1 MSVYMLFWS
10 AGGLAGVLAGLLV
23 LRYLGAFSPAML
35 AAYAGAAVG
44 LVYGAKLQF
53 RLEQLPL
60 LQALAIP
67 PSQLFTPGYHIP
79 LGLVGGFVF
88 GSVVC
93 LLLRASVAQLGD
105 ALAVSA
111 AVMMPIGRIGCLL
124 AGCCAG
130 VVCSAWLR
138 PICFTFP
145 PGTEAFYSQVDAGLI
160 TRAAARSL
168 PAHPLQLYFG
178 GAALAILGV
187 LLALLRAGARPGSL
201 LATGFFLYPLAQL
214 GLEQIRAPVAGHQ
227 PAVMTTVLLGMVIA
241 DVAVV
246 AAILVYRGVHPW
258 IGRASTH
265 LVWSRGRLPR

>member
-1 MSVYMLFWS
+1 
-10 AGGLAGVLAGLLV
+10 V
-23 LRYLGAFSPAML
+23 LRHRGVFSAAML

-53 RLEQLPL
+53 RLEQFLP

-67 PSQLFTPGYHIP
+67 PGQLFTPGYHIP
-79 LGLVGGFVF
+79 LGLVGGLVF

-93 LLLRASVAQLGD
+93 FLLRAPVAELGD

-130 VVCSAWLR
+130 WVCGAWLR

-168 PAHPLQLYFG
+168 PAQPLQLYFG

-187 LLALLRAGARPGSL
+187 MLWLLRAGARPGSL

-214 GLEQIRAPVAGHQ
+214 GLENLRAPVAGHQ
-227 PAVMTTVLLGMVIA
+227 TGVMTTILLGMVIA

-246 AAILVYRGVHPW
+246 AAILAYRGAHLRRRRADRRQHPA
-258 IGRASTH
+258 RRLTAAPTAH
-265 LVWSRGRLPR
+265 RRHDSRGTTAPAP